1 MHREPPPPPSGKTG
15 WPWIA
20 KPSTP
25 TVNMS
30 NAKGLPR
37 ISIVT
42 PSYNQGRYLE
52 KTIRSVLLQGYP
64 DVEYIIIDGG
74 STDQSVEIIKRY
86 EPWLAYWVSEPDQGQ
101 SDAINKGFSRSTGQ
115 IMTWLN
121 SDDFLEFDALA
132 RMGIEFLDA
141 EENVGA
147 IVGIGNYID
156 ENGGVVRCNFPTEI
170 SRKTLLRW
178 GSAYGSNRPWT
189 DDFLQ
194 PACLFTR
201 QAWNYGGPLR
211 SNLHYCMDFALWIK
225 IAERFRFK
233 LLPESIAYAHRH
245 PGAKTLAKIPYCYGE
260 LALFLATLPDGF
272 DAAANTMT
280 KLISEEIDK
289 QKLSKNRTLRRIAR
303 GLGIGYTRRAAYR
316 LATAASK
323 LWMHL
328 S

>member
-1 MHREPPPPPSGKTG
+1 MRKELPPPPSGKTG

-20 KPSTP
+20 KTSTP
-25 TVNMS
+25 LDMS

-42 PSYNQGRYLE
+42 PSYNQGPYLE
-52 KTIRSVLLQGYP
+52 QTIRSVLLQGYP

-132 RMGIEFLDA
+132 RMGMEFLDA

-170 SRKTLLRW
+170 SRQSLVRW
-178 GSAYGSNRPWT
+178 GSAYGSNQPAA
-189 DDFLQ
+189 DEFLQ

-201 QAWNYGGPLR
+201 QAWNYGGPLQF
-211 SNLHYCMDFALWIK
+211 NLHYCMDLALWIK

-233 LLPESIAYAHRH
+233 LLPVSIAYAHRH
-245 PGAKTLAKIPYCYGE
+245 PDAKTLAKIPYCHGE
-260 LALFLATLPDGF
+260 LALLLATLPDCF
-272 DAAANTMT
+272 DAAAKTMT

-289 QKLSKNRTLRRIAR
+289 QKLSKNRTLRRVAR
-303 GLGIGYTRRAAYR
+303 GLGLGYVRRAAYR

-328 S
+328 F

>member
-1 MHREPPPPPSGKTG
+1 
-15 WPWIA
+15 
-20 KPSTP
+20 
-25 TVNMS
+25 MS
-30 NAKGLPR
+30 NARGLPL

-42 PSYNQGRYLE
+42 PSYNQGAYLE
-52 KTIRSVLLQGYP
+52 QTIRSVLLQGYP

-74 STDQSVEIIKRY
+74 STDQSIEIIKRY
-86 EPWLAYWVSEPDQGQ
+86 EPWLAYWISEPDQGQ
-101 SDAINKGFSRSTGQ
+101 SDAINKGFSHSTGQ

-132 RMGIEFLDA
+132 RMGTEFLDA
-141 EENVGA
+141 EDDVGA

-156 ENGGVVRCNFPTEI
+156 EKGGSIRCNFPTEI

-178 GSAYGSNRPWT
+178 GSAYGSNQPWT
-189 DDFLQ
+189 DEFLQ

-201 QAWNYGGPLR
+201 QAWNYGGPLQR
-211 SNLHYCMDFALWIK
+211 NLHYCMDFALWVK

-245 PGAKTLAKIPYCYGE
+245 PEAKTLAKSPYCYGE
-260 LALFLATLPDGF
+260 LALLLATLPDCF
-272 DAAANTMT
+272 DVAANTMT

-289 QKLSKNRTLRRIAR
+289 QKLLKNRTLRRVAR
-303 GLGIGYTRRAAYR
+303 ALGMGYARRTANR
-316 LATAASK
+316 LATAASN

-328 S
+328 F